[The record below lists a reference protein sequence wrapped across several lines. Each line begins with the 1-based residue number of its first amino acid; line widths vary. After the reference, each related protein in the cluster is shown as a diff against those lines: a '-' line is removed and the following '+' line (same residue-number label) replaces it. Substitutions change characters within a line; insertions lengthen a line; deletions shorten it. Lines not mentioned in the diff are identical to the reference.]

1 MRSNSVINSNIIVLL
16 SNIFYQVCMNIDN
29 LISGQLLRV
38 DSTTTSTIQNGVER
52 KLSRIIQ
59 SIKNVDHLIKSIDGK
74 IAIDMTIQRS

>member
-1 MRSNSVINSNIIVLL
+1 
-16 SNIFYQVCMNIDN
+16 MNIDN